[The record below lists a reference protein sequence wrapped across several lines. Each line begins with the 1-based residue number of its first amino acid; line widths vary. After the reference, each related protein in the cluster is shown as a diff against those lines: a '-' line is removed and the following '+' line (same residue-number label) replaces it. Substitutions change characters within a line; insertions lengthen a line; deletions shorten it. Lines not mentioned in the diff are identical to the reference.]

1 VSPFAL
7 ATWEVKCESD
17 AGIPMLGTTLGG
29 KYRIE
34 RLLGEGGMGAVY
46 EAVHV
51 HTNRRIALK
60 VILGDASRHSPDVIA
75 RFVRE
80 AKAAGAIDTQHIVQV
95 LDFGVDGQLGVPYLA
110 MEFLAGEDLDHVM
123 ERLGPLS
130 PDLAT
135 RIVAQACIGLQKA
148 HDAGV
153 VHRDI
158 KPANLYLARRDGGE
172 IIVKILDFGIAKVK
186 LDHLGSSENQQLT
199 RTGSVLGSPRYMSP
213 EQAKGLRSID
223 QRTDIWSLGAVL
235 YQALCGRTPHH
246 DMETLGQLIIAIC
259 SELPAPVQD
268 FAPWVPPELAAVAR
282 GALTMDVERRF
293 QSANALLDA
302 LKALQPG
309 GFALHESMLA
319 PLAPPERTRLA
330 PRLEPAEARSADL
343 GLASSGHAPSASTGG
358 LSGTQQSLART
369 TRSARK
375 SAAPLVLAAS
385 VVVVAGGAAAYWGFS
400 QRPGGDG
407 PGSATAEV
415 SAAAAVPSAAPAAP
429 SVVASTPAASPGV
442 ERTANLVVAPAAV
455 KVEVDGQPVE
465 VKGGAIELRGALGST
480 HRVLLRLAGQQ
491 LSRDVAITETGALP
505 DRLELGAAPSHA
517 RAPSATAASLSK
529 QSAASAPPAAVG
541 VAPQA
546 AGVAPAAVAKP
557 AVSAKPSA
565 ATLDRK
571 FE

>member
-1 VSPFAL
+1 
-7 ATWEVKCESD
+7 
-17 AGIPMLGTTLGG
+17 MLGTTLGG
-29 KYRIE
+29 KYRVE

-46 EAVHV
+46 EALHV
-51 HTNRRIALK
+51 GTNRRVALK
-60 VILGDASRHSPDVIA
+60 VISGDASRHSPDVIA

-95 LDFGVDGQLGVPYLA
+95 LDFGVDEQLSVPYLA
-110 MEFLAGEDLDHVM
+110 MEFLAGEDLDHLM

-130 PDLAT
+130 PELAV

-172 IIVKILDFGIAKVK
+172 LIVKVLDFGIAKVK
-186 LDHLGSSENQQLT
+186 LDNLGSSENQKLT

-259 SELPAPVQD
+259 SEPPVSVQD
-268 FAPWVPPELAAVAR
+268 FAPWVSRELAAIVR
-282 GALTMDVERRF
+282 GALEMNVEARF
-293 QSANALLDA
+293 QSAPALLDA
-302 LKALQPG
+302 LKALQPN

-319 PLAPPERTRLA
+319 PLAQGERTILA
-330 PRLEPAEARSADL
+330 PRLEPTEARSADV
-343 GLASSGHAPSASTGG
+343 GLSSSGHAPTVNLSG

-369 TRSARK
+369 TRPARK
-375 SAAPLVLAAS
+375 STAPLLLGAS
-385 VVVVAGGAAAYWGFS
+385 VVLAAGGAAAYFGLTQS
-400 QRPGGDG
+400 HDGVGPSAAAPEVSMAAVLPSAAPVMPPVTSAPAASSIVERAETKAEGGKQ
-407 PGSATAEV
+407 PAEAKAQSRTRAATAR
-415 SAAAAVPSAAPAAP
+415 SSSKPAPAGAPPAAAAVAPAA
-429 SVVASTPAASPGV
+429 
-442 ERTANLVVAPAAV
+442 
-455 KVEVDGQPVE
+455 
-465 VKGGAIELRGALGST
+465 
-480 HRVLLRLAGQQ
+480 
-491 LSRDVAITETGALP
+491 
-505 DRLELGAAPSHA
+505 
-517 RAPSATAASLSK
+517 
-529 QSAASAPPAAVG
+529 
-541 VAPQA
+541 
-546 AGVAPAAVAKP
+546 AKP
-557 AVSAKPSA
+557 TASAKPSA